1 MYLNDDIKTNIDGL
15 LVLSSDLHHDERGYF
30 LENWRK
36 VDLEKFGVPESLFLN
51 KLQNN
56 VSVSKRGTIRGM
68 HCQGYEKF
76 MTVAYGKF
84 RMIFIDLRINSKT
97 YKQIDTIDVVP
108 GMSIYVPGGVANG
121 AQSLV
126 DNGILNYL
134 VADYYDPNKN
144 YLGIMPLDLELGL
157 NWDFSINPIVSDK
170 DMSSNSYSEVLEIIE
185 NTKTRVALIGSTG
198 SVGLVL
204 KEELEQDSTL
214 VVSYFNRENLHD
226 LTKQNYDV
234 VICTAPSSE
243 KLLTNLGLKNQDDE
257 VSALLSAIEEVKT
270 KHFVLVSTKSIFDSG
285 SKYSEV
291 HQRVYSSVIRAHES
305 HTVYVLDTLYGTTL
319 NKGFISDLLTK
330 QWSYL
335 CSDLIEKE
343 PQLKEFY
350 EPLTDTL
357 WKRVGEVPSGLL
369 EKLPPIQSLYS
380 NTMCYQTTSISS
392 LAKEVK
398 GYLIVSRGVLFGV
411 KSSKVYTGQE
421 IFSLLHS
428 PNDSEL
434 GRYFQSVRGGKFG
447 YL

>member
-1 MYLNDDIKTNIDGL
+1 MYLNEDIKTNIDGL
-15 LVLSSDLHHDERGYF
+15 LVLSSDLHHDGRGYF

-84 RMIFIDLRINSKT
+84 RMLFIDLRINSKT

-157 NWDFSINPIVSDK
+157 NWDFSKKPIVSDK
-170 DMSSNSYSEVLEIIE
+170 DMSSNSYSNVLEIIE
-185 NTKTRVALIGSTG
+185 NSKLEVALIGSTG
-198 SVGLVL
+198 SVGSVL
-204 KEELEQDSTL
+204 KAELEQDSTL
-214 VVSYFNRENLHD
+214 RVFCFNRENLHD

-243 KLLTNLGLKNQDDE
+243 KLLTNLGLKNSDE
-257 VSALLSAIEEVKT
+257 EISSLLSAIEHVET
-270 KHFVLVSTKSIFDSG
+270 KHFILVSTKSIFESG
-285 SKYSEV
+285 SRYSEV
-291 HQRVYSSVIRAHES
+291 HQRVYSSIIQTHKS
-305 HTVYVLDTLYGTTL
+305 HTVYVLDTLYGKSL
-319 NKGFISDLLTK
+319 KKGFISDLLTK

-335 CSDLIEKE
+335 QSDLIEKE
-343 PQLKEFY
+343 PQLKEYY

-357 WKRVGEVPSGLL
+357 WKRVKEVPNDLL
-369 EKLPPIQSLYS
+369 EKLPSIQSLYS
-380 NTMCYQTTSISS
+380 DTMCYQTTAISS
-392 LAKEVK
+392 LAKEIK
-398 GYLIVSRGVLFGV
+398 GYLTVARGVLFGV
-411 KSSKVYTGQE
+411 KSSTVYTGQE

-428 PNDSEL
+428 PDNSEL
-434 GRYFQSVRGGKFG
+434 GLYFQEVKGE
-447 YL
+447 